1 MQPAK
6 YDGFRFL
13 YSFKSGSLI
22 MKPQQ
27 MKQAVLAYK
36 LAGLVPLWDYEILK
50 DKKIKFLKKL
60 LKVAKYQKSV
70 L

>member
-1 MQPAK
+1 
-6 YDGFRFL
+6 
-13 YSFKSGSLI
+13 

-27 MKQAVLAYK
+27 IKQAVLAYK

-60 LKVAKYQKSV
+60 LKVAKYKKSV